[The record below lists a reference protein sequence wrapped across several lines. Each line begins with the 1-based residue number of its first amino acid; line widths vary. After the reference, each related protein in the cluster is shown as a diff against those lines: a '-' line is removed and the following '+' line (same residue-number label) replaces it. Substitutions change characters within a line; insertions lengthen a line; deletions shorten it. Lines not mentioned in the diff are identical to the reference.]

1 MRITSRMVSDT
12 TIRNAQNNLSKLEQ
26 LQNQITSGKA
36 LTRPSDDPAGVART
50 MSYNTDSASGET
62 YLRTMDNS
70 TSWLNA
76 TDSALDEAGSLLQ
89 RARELAVQGANG
101 GTMTTSDLQKIGSEV
116 DNLLQQMVVTGNSSI
131 RGQRLFAGQQIDKD
145 PFALSG
151 STPGYTYTGDAGQM
165 RREYDQNA
173 YVVINTPGQATFDPA
188 IKALFNLK
196 NDLNTGNYSAISA
209 ADITALDQGMDT
221 ILSARAEVG
230 AKTNRLQAASDR
242 QNLLQVNLQDLRSKV
257 QDTDITTA
265 ISKFSL
271 QETVYNASLQVGS
284 KSIQPSLL
292 DYLK

>member
-1 MRITSRMVSDT
+1 MVSDT

-50 MSYNTDSASGET
+50 LSYNTDIASGET

-70 TSWLNA
+70 VSWLNA
-76 TDSALDEAGSLLQ
+76 TDNALDEAGSLLQ

-101 GTMTTSDLQKIGSEV
+101 GTMTTGDMQAIGSEV
-116 DNLLQQMVVTGNSSI
+116 DNLLKQMIVTGNSSI
-131 RGQRLFAGQQIDKD
+131 RGQRLFAGEQIDKD
-145 PFALSG
+145 PFTLSG
-151 STPGYTYTGDAGQM
+151 STPGYSYTGDTGQM

-173 YVVINTPGQATFDPA
+173 YVAINTPGQATFDPA

-196 NDLNTGNYSAISA
+196 NNLNTGNYGAISA
-209 ADITALDQGMDT
+209 ADIAALDQGMDT

-230 AKTNRLQAASDR
+230 AKTNRLEAAQDR

-257 QDTDITTA
+257 QDTDITSA
-265 ISKFSL
+265 ISKFSI
-271 QETVYNASLQVGS
+271 QETVYNASLQVGG
-284 KSIQPSLL
+284 KAIQPSLL
-292 DYLK
+292 DYLR